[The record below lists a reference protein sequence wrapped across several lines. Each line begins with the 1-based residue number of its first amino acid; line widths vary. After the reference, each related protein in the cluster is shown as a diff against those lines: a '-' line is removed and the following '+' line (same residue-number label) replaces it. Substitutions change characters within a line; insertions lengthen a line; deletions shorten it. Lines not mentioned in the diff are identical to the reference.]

1 MAASVKTPPFA
12 STCVTSRGPDFSRR
26 PPVRRSFRL
35 ARKRD
40 NSDELTK
47 YAINTTPQLQ
57 PAATAS
63 APAATAATAPLGLN
77 ARRRYATAAI
87 ALASSTP
94 NSQVGT

>member
-1 MAASVKTPPFA
+1 MADAVNVTFA
-12 STCVTSRGPDFSRR
+12 PRDCGEGTS
-26 PPVRRSFRL
+26 
-35 ARKRD
+35 D

-63 APAATAATAPLGLN
+63 APVATAATAPLGLN

-87 ALASSTP
+87 APASGTP